1 MNWKQCL
8 FERQA
13 LDIMHI
19 MAPIYD
25 DMREAIAASDKSR
38 YRMSKETGIGEPQL
52 CRFVAGTKGLSV
64 EALEKLADC
73 LGMEIIASPKNSNRG
88 KARTNANAGRKGR

>member
-1 MNWKQCL
+1 
-8 FERQA
+8 
-13 LDIMHI
+13 MHI

-38 YRMSKETGIGEPQL
+38 YRIAKETGIGEPQL

-73 LGMEIIASPKNSNRG
+73 LGLEIVTRQKNTNRG
-88 KARTNANAGRKGR
+88 KTRTNANAGRKGR